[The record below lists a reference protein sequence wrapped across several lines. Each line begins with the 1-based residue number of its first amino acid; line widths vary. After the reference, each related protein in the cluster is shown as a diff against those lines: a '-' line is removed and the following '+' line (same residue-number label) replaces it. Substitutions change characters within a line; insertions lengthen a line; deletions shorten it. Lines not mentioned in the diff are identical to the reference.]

1 MLWQPIEDAFR
12 TYFIKKL
19 YILIL
24 GTVTF
29 NICHGQR
36 YEVWV
41 NPSGHKY
48 EFKGFYGYSGDSVLT
63 IYSKSTLFTPSNDY
77 NIRWDKIDYLNI
89 RNKSKNEFWTLFGT
103 ATGLL
108 ATYLIFE
115 SAEKKSTELPWASL
129 FYIPILTV
137 GGGSL
142 TGYLLTCAKISI
154 PLNGKTSKE
163 KSQTL
168 RTRINK

>member
-1 MLWQPIEDAFR
+1 MECQTSEDAFR
-12 TYFIKKL
+12 TYFFKKIVML
-19 YILIL
+19 ML
-24 GTVTF
+24 GTLTWYG
-29 NICHGQR
+29 CYGQR

-41 NPSGHKY
+41 NPTGHKY
-48 EFKGFYGYSGDSVLT
+48 ESKGFYGYSGDSVLT
-63 IYSKSTLFTPSNDY
+63 IYSKSTLFTPSSDY

-115 SAEKKSTELPWASL
+115 SSENRSAELPWASL
-129 FYIPILTV
+129 FYIPVLTV

-142 TGYLLTCAKISI
+142 TGHLLTCRKISI

-163 KSQTL
+163 KNQAL
-168 RTRINK
+168 RKRINK